1 MTFDR
6 SAMRELAPRRLLKAL
21 FASVLFHLFLFWP
34 DGSRLLSKDT
44 PSVLQA
50 TLHTLPRPAEP
61 APPFATAQR
70 AMPKVSAP
78 VAPAPMPDVPLL
90 ESSKSVPVPQ
100 TPAAT
105 AESTVKPS
113 LANVPAPVSAGPTA
127 GQLLIEASAS
137 GDAVDG
143 LRGYRLAIAS
153 QARRFKRYP
162 AQAMA
167 AGWAGTA
174 DIRVEVGSDGRPRAA
189 TIERSSGHEAL
200 DRAALNMIDAGAL
213 RASLPES
220 LRGKSFA
227 VALPVVFNLQDE

>member
-6 SAMRELAPRRLLKAL
+6 LDMTGLATRRLLKAL
-21 FASVLFHLFLFWP
+21 VASLLFHLFLFWP

-61 APPFATAQR
+61 APPFAPAQR

-174 DIRVEVGSDGRPRAA
+174 DIRVEVGSDGR
-189 TIERSSGHEAL
+189 RSARKLAREPARQELRRSPAGGFQPSG
-200 DRAALNMIDAGAL
+200 
-213 RASLPES
+213 
-220 LRGKSFA
+220 
-227 VALPVVFNLQDE
+227 